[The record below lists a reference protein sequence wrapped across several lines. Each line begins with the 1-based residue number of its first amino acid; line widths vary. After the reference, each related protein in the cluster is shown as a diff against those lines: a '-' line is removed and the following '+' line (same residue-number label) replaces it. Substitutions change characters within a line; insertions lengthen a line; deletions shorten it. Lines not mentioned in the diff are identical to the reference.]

1 MRRPHAGSFT
11 AVLLQP
17 DMIRIFIAS
26 LFILGQVLVSFS
38 LIPLFIV
45 HRGGGT
51 FAVGLQTTVFAVSS
65 VVLRFFFGP
74 LADIRGRRSVLALGA
89 FVFATA
95 NPAILLAPNLTV
107 MTLVRVYQAIG
118 MASYLSA
125 ASSLVADL
133 APAEH
138 RGAAI
143 GAYRVILPV
152 AALVGPFLGNDI
164 INRFGFTAFF
174 IAMGSLAA
182 VSFLL
187 ILSLKG
193 GRRDPLISPAVI
205 TPGEIFALFRESELR
220 SAYAAILT
228 ISVGGGIIT
237 TFVTTYGSSYFS
249 NAAIYFVVYAIVG
262 ATAAIVL
269 GRLSDRIGRTRLVIP
284 ILLAITGGIAFL
296 YALEHAPLPIF
307 FLSAALTGIGF
318 NAGLSVFIA
327 WIVDATRNEV
337 RATALSL
344 QESWIDGGFAVGI
357 FLFGTLS
364 AQFGMK
370 TMFLATG
377 ILLLISTVI
386 IGIMAR
392 NQHREIGYEHI
403 T

>member
-1 MRRPHAGSFT
+1 MRGPKADSFA

-17 DMIRIFIAS
+17 DMIRVFIAS

-38 LIPLFIV
+38 LVPLYIV
-45 HRGGGT
+45 HRGGDT

-74 LADIRGRRSVLALGA
+74 LADTRGRRTALALGA

-95 NPAILLAPNLTV
+95 NPGILFAPNLTV

-133 APAEH
+133 APPMH

-164 INRFGFTAFF
+164 INRYGFSAFF
-174 IAMGSLAA
+174 LTMSLLAA
-182 VSFLL
+182 FAFFL
-187 ILSLKG
+187 ILSLRG
-193 GRRDPLISPAVI
+193 GRRDPLVSPTAIAPREVL
-205 TPGEIFALFRESELR
+205 ALFRIAELR
-220 SAYAAILT
+220 AAYAAILA
-228 ISVGGGIIT
+228 ISIGGGIIT
-237 TFVTTYGSSYFS
+237 TFVTAYGSPFFS
-249 NAAIYFVVYAIVG
+249 NAAVYFIVYAMVG
-262 ATAAIVL
+262 ATAALVL
-269 GRLSDRIGRTRLVIP
+269 GKLSDRLGRTRLVIP
-284 ILLAITGGIAFL
+284 ILLCITGGLASL
-296 YALEHAPLPIF
+296 YALEYAPIPLF

-327 WIVDATRNEV
+327 WIVDITRSEI

-357 FLFGTLS
+357 FFFGTLS
-364 AQFGMK
+364 AQYGMRRV
-370 TMFLATG
+370 FLATG
-377 ILLLISTVI
+377 VLLLVGTI
-386 IGIMAR
+386 IVGLMVR
-392 NQHREIGYEHI
+392 VQHREVGYERSA
-403 T
+403 